1 MIRTLYAAKSPKKWA
16 KAAAYKSDGDPMAD
30 AVELLDGKMKEYK
43 TDLTKKFEKEV
54 KDLKEAAEQEQKA
67 LEDKVKELNKTIAEK
82 EGTIGDIQ
90 DAVKELKAKGGRFGG
105 GSQKFEGLR
114 QTIANGIASAIMER
128 KSDIERSSSGQ
139 LMTPIEIKVLSHLT
153 EIKNVANI
161 ASANLTVDNFISY
174 LDWRPGMEPTGQ
186 FRFRNLVRTV
196 VSETDFIQFPRANTP
211 IGEGSFG
218 RQTEAATKAQVDR
231 DYTMVALTLKPM
243 AAFAVASRQSL
254 RNILFLQSWLPESM
268 MEQME
273 DSEDTD
279 FANTLVAAATGSS
292 STTGFTG
299 TPNVADKLVYYIK
312 NNIAAKYNTT
322 AICTDPN
329 VWANLSLLRP
339 GTAGESYSGPPVVS
353 VDSNGVTRVL
363 GRPVYPV
370 NWLTGNRVLVGDFSK
385 AAIVQSEGLRLRQSD
400 SHASLFTSNEIAFL
414 LERTEG
420 LAIFR
425 PDAFITTTI

>member
-1 MIRTLYAAKSPKKWA
+1 MKQHFMYRNGTAPRMPDRRTRMGFAC
-16 KAAAYKSDGDPMAD
+16 YKSDAETMTE
-30 AVELLDGKMKEYK
+30 AVEHLENKMKEFK
-43 TDLTKKFEKEV
+43 SEVSEATKKEIKTLTETA
-54 KDLKEAAEQEQKA
+54 AAEKKA
-67 LEDKVKELNKTIAEK
+67 LSDKVAELNIKVAEK
-82 EGTIGDIQ
+82 DGTIEDIQ
-90 DAVKELKAKGGRFGG
+90 NEVKELKARGGRFRSASGA
-105 GSQKFEGLR
+105 FEGLR
-114 QTIANGIASAIMER
+114 HTIANEIARGLGER
-128 KSDIERSSSGQ
+128 KAEIANSMGGE
-139 LMTPIEIKVLSHLT
+139 LMKPYEIKT
-153 EIKNVANI
+153 VANI

-186 FRFRNLVRTV
+186 FHFRNLVRTV
-196 VSETDFIQFPRANTP
+196 LSETDFIQFPRANTP

-268 MEQME
+268 MNQME
-273 DSEDTD
+273 ESEDTD

-312 NNIAAKYNTT
+312 NLIAAKYNPNGL
-322 AICTDPN
+322 AVDPN
-329 VWANLSLLRP
+329 VWANLILLRP
-339 GTAGESYSGPPVVS
+339 GTAGENYSGPPVVS
-353 VDSNGVTRVL
+353 VDQNGTTRVL
-363 GRPVYPV
+363 GRPIYPV
-370 NWLTGNRVLVGDFSK
+370 NWLTGNRVLIGDWSK

-400 SHASLFTSNEIAFL
+400 SHASLFTSNEICFL
-414 LERTEG
+414 IERTEG

>member
-1 MIRTLYAAKSPKKWA
+1 LEIKEAVDHLDEKMK
-16 KAAAYKSDGDPMAD
+16 AYKS
-30 AVELLDGKMKEYK
+30 
-43 TDLTKKFEKEV
+43 EV
-54 KDLKEAAEQEQKA
+54 KQSTLKEMAELKEAAEKEA
-67 LEDKVKELNKTIAEK
+67 KELKEKVSKLNTTIAEQG
-82 EGTIGDIQ
+82 GTIEDIQ
-90 DAVKELKAKGGRFGG
+90 NEVKSLKAKNGRFHGG
-105 GSQKFEGLR
+105 AVKFEGLR
-114 QTIANGIASAIMER
+114 HTIANGIAEAIGER
-128 KSDIERSSSGQ
+128 QE
-139 LMTPIEIKVLSHLT
+139 EIKSSVGGELMKPYD
-153 EIKNVANI
+153 IKNVANI

-186 FRFRNLVRTV
+186 FHFRNLVRTV
-196 VSETDFIQFPRANTP
+196 LSETDFVQFPRANTP

-254 RNILFLQSWLPESM
+254 RNIIFLQSWLPESM
-268 MEQME
+268 MSQLEE
-273 DSEDTD
+273 SEDTD
-279 FANTLVAAATGSS
+279 FGNALVAAATGSS

-322 AICTDPN
+322 AIACDPS
-329 VWANLSLLRP
+329 VWANLILLRP
-339 GTAGESYSGPPVVS
+339 GTAGETYSGPPVVS
-353 VDSNGVTRVL
+353 VDQNGVTRVI

-370 NWLTGNRVLVGDFSK
+370 NWLTGSRVLLGDFSK

-400 SHASLFTSNEIAFL
+400 SHSSIFTSNEIAFL
-414 LERTEG
+414 LERTEN

-425 PDAFITTTI
+425 PDAFITTTV